1 MINLGYRVL
10 DGFRVNLFQIN
21 NVILGIATDIGPRIL
36 YLAHKDN
43 PDLNIF
49 GIVPELTVETSE
61 GLWRIFGGH
70 RLWVS
75 PEAMPRSYSLDDK
88 PVEIMVKDNELIV
101 RGNPETANMIQKE
114 IIIRP
119 GPSDNSVEVIH
130 RITNIGRWDIE
141 FACWALS
148 VMKRNGF
155 AIIPIKSRCIDE
167 KCLLPDRV
175 IALWPYTKLADYR
188 VKFSNN
194 FIFIKHDERVR
205 EPIKIGVRAYP
216 YWAAYY
222 VDNYVF
228 IKRFYPEKTLCYP
241 DFNVYVEVYANDKIL
256 ELETLGP
263 LRRIAPGESNE
274 HREIWYLVRV
284 GLLEPREDNIVSKV
298 EPLIS
303 IT

>member
-1 MINLGYRVL
+1 MINLGYRIL
-10 DGFRVNLFQIN
+10 DGFKVNLFQIN

-36 YLAHKDN
+36 YLAHKDS

-49 GIVPELTVETSE
+49 GIVPEITVETSE

-88 PVEIMVKDNELIV
+88 PVEIKVRDNEIIV
-101 RGNPETANMIQKE
+101 RGNPETVNMIQKE
-114 IIIRP
+114 IIIKP

-148 VMKRNGF
+148 VMRRNGF
-155 AIIPIKSRCIDE
+155 AIIPIKSRCVDE
-167 KCLLPDRV
+167 KCLLPDRA

-205 EPIKIGVRAYP
+205 EPIKIGARAYP

-228 IKRFYPEKTLCYP
+228 IKKFHPDETLRYP
-241 DFNVYVEVYANDKIL
+241 DFDVYVEVYANDKIL

-263 LRRIAPGESNE
+263 LRRVSPGEANI
-274 HREIWYLVRV
+274 HREIWYLARV
-284 GLLEPREDNIVSKV
+284 GLLEPREDDIMSRV
-298 EPLIS
+298 EPLTS
-303 IT
+303 I